1 MMQYGHFIFFDYT
14 LGNTQRFQFAIS
26 IDDRHF
32 LDFSSVYR

>member
-26 IDDRHF
+26 IDDQAI
-32 LDFSSVYR
+32 